1 MSDKIDRDIEFSS
14 TIEPIREQV
23 MNTFFR
29 ATILLITL
37 ILCSCSKDEIPAP
50 TVSWDD
56 NTDQYNYEQIYK
68 ATGCKV
74 NDVGTISILNP
85 LFTDSNGFRYL
96 YGARRSG
103 DNSVFWVSKYASN
116 GNLIW
121 ETNKSPNSEKY
132 TRALWPKELSNGDI
146 VIACI
151 VDKGGDIISS
161 GSKGMFPTILSEDNG
176 SASFIKVL
184 DGYFYSYTN
193 VYEKFFI
200 CGISDDEINKN
211 ANAIKWFSQISNEGD
226 VLLSI
231 PEMRKTNESTI
242 FLSNDEFVN
251 AEEQYIERAFL
262 DGMKSPK
269 WQKDISLPKHKSYKQ
284 KLSLTDGA
292 LSATYNLILLDDKE
306 QEVSYVLN
314 IETGKDYKNA
324 TGIELNKKELVL
336 AVDKTYKLAATITP
350 SDADN
355 TIVSWKSS
363 DEKIAIVNDGGLV
376 TAISEGECEILAN
389 INGTNIVG
397 KCKIKVS
404 TIKVTGISLNE
415 SSIEIKTGSRFE
427 LTTIVYPEDAYADV
441 VWSSSA
447 STVAAVNNGIVD
459 AIGEGN
465 CVITATTTDG
475 KFKASCLVTVN
486 DPPITDMM
494 KLYFSS
500 SSVVSINGFITGTI
514 YSAILNS
521 SKKDITLT
529 RFEIRDSYDGR
540 IIQYTED
547 QSLLGVL
554 TSGSEKNLGG
564 LIKMAYNPKYTW
576 FFTYEGKEFQVSHYY
591 K

>member
-1 MSDKIDRDIEFSS
+1 
-14 TIEPIREQV
+14 

-29 ATILLITL
+29 ATILLITI
-37 ILCSCSKDEIPAP
+37 ILCSCSKSEPIGPP
-50 TVSWDD
+50 ETVTG
-56 NTDQYNYEQIYK
+56 NTDNLFDYEQIYK

-74 NDVGTISILNP
+74 NDTGSISILNP
-85 LFTDSNGFRYL
+85 PFTDSNGFRYL

-132 TRALWPKELSNGDI
+132 TRALWPKELSNGNI

-151 VDKGGDIISS
+151 VDKGSDIISS

-176 SASFIKVL
+176 SASFIKVM

-193 VYEKFFI
+193 VYDKFFI
-200 CGISDDEINKN
+200 CGIDDKELNLN
-211 ANAIKWFSQISNEGD
+211 ASARKWFSQISNEGD

-262 DGMKSPK
+262 DEMKSSK
-269 WQKDISLPKHKSYKQ
+269 WRKNISLPKHKSYKQ
-284 KLSLTDGA
+284 KLNLTDGA

-363 DEKIAIVNDGGLV
+363 DEKIAIVNEGGLV

-389 INGTNIVG
+389 INGTNLVG

-447 STVAAVNNGIVD
+447 STVATVNNGIVN

-529 RFEIRDSYDGR
+529 RFEIRDSNTNR
-540 IIQYTED
+540 IILHTED
-547 QSLLGVL
+547 QSKLGML
-554 TSGSEKNLGG
+554 SAGDKKNLGG
-564 LIKMAYNPKYTW
+564 LLNSVYNPKCTW